1 MCKLQSVKALLE
13 SLFVW
18 LKLKE
23 IPFQVFHAAS
33 SAEVDVFWSNIL
45 RIDAQLTKEDIS
57 SRIVQSRPG
66 LKKFLDNCFQERLYS
81 FSIKKCGS
89 TTCSI
94 YNPPQLAAEVFSTLH
109 HLSDPVPDITG
120 EHYRNFED
128 LYGTPTSEKYRPS
141 MTEGGRK
148 PHELP
153 LQPNAQYA
161 RNVGMTMQC
170 CECLKPRAF
179 TPSTSSGFKMNYV
192 CKDSSQIYFI
202 AGSQLSDLIAEDSS
216 PLHKDLLGRV
226 ICSSKSNLCR
236 QGRNPIL
243 LFWSIWRC
251 VYTLWKSG

>member
-13 SLFVW
+13 SLFVR

-94 YNPPQLAAEVFSTLH
+94 YNPPQF
-109 HLSDPVPDITG
+109 
-120 EHYRNFED
+120 
-128 LYGTPTSEKYRPS
+128 
-141 MTEGGRK
+141 
-148 PHELP
+148 
-153 LQPNAQYA
+153 
-161 RNVGMTMQC
+161 
-170 CECLKPRAF
+170 
-179 TPSTSSGFKMNYV
+179 
-192 CKDSSQIYFI
+192 
-202 AGSQLSDLIAEDSS
+202 GSRS
-216 PLHKDLLGRV
+216 V
-226 ICSSKSNLCR
+226 
-236 QGRNPIL
+236 
-243 LFWSIWRC
+243 
-251 VYTLWKSG
+251 